1 MDEIDDTLLSG
12 LSEKDLNELSELI
25 DPDNQLL
32 PPSERLPP
40 QTTKKPTG
48 PYDKQKLNDH
58 LKKAAEMSTVGEN
71 YIPFIKKP
79 APPPPEVPIFATK
92 KVAPKTEFDDMLQF
106 LDENDL
112 AELASELG
120 LHGVIDQAQSRGDVP
135 VAAHSRTGLRDTTDY
150 DGATPRS
157 YKGGEEETT
166 TDINVDEIIASV
178 LADNPSVTEVNLNN
192 VSKVTSENL
201 DQLIEALVT
210 NTHISKLQLANTR
223 LKDSHALALA
233 QLLTTNT
240 TMLSLNLES
249 NRIGREGIKA
259 LSKALA
265 SNNTTLRELRLV
277 NQYQGAGAGA
287 EMDFAKCLEKN
298 NTIIK
303 LGYSFTYPAARV
315 LVDKYL
321 TRNLD
326 FERQKR
332 ASVYV

>member
-192 VSKVTSENL
+192 VSK
-201 DQLIEALVT
+201 
-210 NTHISKLQLANTR
+210 LANTR

-249 NRIGREGIKA
+249 NRIGREGIKARFYALLCDLKFKYNLSMA